1 MLKNM
6 LKPGAESAPSTDIVR
21 PQTYYNVNLRD
32 DGIVWLERNARIF
45 PSVREIH
52 CAYDE
57 FLHEVDNWILE
68 RRMKRGKLGTTARS
82 PMAWLVDIRSA
93 PSRRNDAEFERVV
106 EERRKDLLRRSP
118 LLAILVRTASG
129 KMQLTRMAR
138 DGGAKL
144 LIFDDFAA
152 AVAALRA
159 AMDETFR

>member
-1 MLKNM
+1 MP
-6 LKPGAESAPSTDIVR
+6 KPGALSAPVTDIVR
-21 PQTYYNVNLRD
+21 QQTYFDVNLRA
-32 DGIVWLERNARIF
+32 DGIVWLERNAQVYTKLRD
-45 PSVREIH
+45 VH

-57 FLHEVDNWILE
+57 FLREVDNWLLE
-68 RRMKRGKLGTTARS
+68 RRMKRGKLGTTAPS

-93 PSRRNDAEFERVV
+93 PSRRNDAEFENAV
-106 EERRKDLLRRSP
+106 EERRKDLLQRSP

-144 LIFDDFAA
+144 MIFDDFAG

-159 AMDETFR
+159 AMTEAFGE